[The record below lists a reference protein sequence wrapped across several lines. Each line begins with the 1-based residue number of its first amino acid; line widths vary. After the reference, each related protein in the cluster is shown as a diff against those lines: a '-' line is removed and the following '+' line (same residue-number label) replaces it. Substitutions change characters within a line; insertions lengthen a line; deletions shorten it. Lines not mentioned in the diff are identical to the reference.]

1 MQFQNMFPV
10 SSIFA
15 NILSDLVDDITGC
28 MYENFSEYNLKG
40 TRSDDS
46 K

>member
-15 NILSDLVDDITGC
+15 NILSDLVDDVTRC
-28 MYENFSEYNLKG
+28 MYENFSEYN
-40 TRSDDS
+40 
-46 K
+46 